1 MAKARSKKATPALK
15 ANSRRNTS
23 RREKAGAR
31 AADQKAS
38 ADRKADG
45 DRFRSLV
52 DIGIAL
58 SSEKEV
64 SRILD
69 LILEKALE
77 TTEADAASISLTE
90 NIRIDSIGIT
100 GQKFFPV
107 LRFSRNANRNSQK
120 RLQDKVLNID
130 DSSIAGYV
138 ALTGETV
145 VVDDCYEL
153 LDPRTARG
161 RPYKFNP
168 QVDTETKY
176 RTISMLALPM
186 QTSNGKVRGVVQILN
201 KIKPGSESAK
211 DRTQPLNF
219 DDVIPFTAQDVE
231 LMKVFAS
238 QACVAIENAKLTED
252 IENLFE
258 SFIRASVTAIEA
270 RDPATSGHSDRV
282 AVLTVEFARAV
293 HICPQGPM
301 KDLIFSEQQIR
312 ELRYAALLHDFGK
325 IGVRESVLAKQFK
338 LYPHEMETILL
349 RLDSARARQ
358 EMLVWKEMAYDLIHM
373 LDAARA
379 GGETPTLSPGK
390 LIQTTKKI
398 DDFAT
403 QLQQVRQSILKANQP
418 QVVAE
423 DFDIG
428 SLMKWINKAS
438 LDLNHTL
445 LTPEEIIKLS
455 LPKGSLSAEERK
467 EIESHVSHTYHF
479 LRQIAWTED
488 LADVADI
495 AHAHHEK
502 CDGTGYPRGLTCEH
516 IPIQARLMTIAD
528 IYDALTSMDR
538 PYKPA
543 TTPER
548 ALEILEADAKKGKLD
563 PDLLKIFI
571 DGQVFKSADGM
582 RLRRTG

>member
-1 MAKARSKKATPALK
+1 MAKVRPKKVTPKKSA
-15 ANSRRNTS
+15 RRNP
-23 RREKAGAR
+23 RRTQPGGR
-31 AADQKAS
+31 SADQKAS
-38 ADRKADG
+38 AARKADG

-90 NIRIDSIGIT
+90 NIRIDSIGMT

-120 RLQDKVLNID
+120 RLQDKVLSID

-153 LDPRTARG
+153 LDPKTARG

-211 DRTQPLNF
+211 NRSLPLNF
-219 DDVIPFTAQDVE
+219 DDVIPFADQDVE

-301 KDLIFSEQQIR
+301 KDLVFSEGQIR

-358 EMLVWKEMAYDLIHM
+358 EMLVWKEMAHDLIHM
-373 LDAARA
+373 LDK
-379 GGETPTLSPGK
+379 GEPHTLSPGK

-398 DDFAT
+398 DDFAI
-403 QLQQVRQSILKANQP
+403 QLQQVRQSIMNANQP

-423 DFDIG
+423 DFDIT
-428 SLMKWINKAS
+428 SLMKWINQAS
-438 LDLNHTL
+438 TDLNHTL

-455 LPKGSLSAEERK
+455 LPKGSLSPEERK

-516 IPIQARLMTIAD
+516 IPVQARLMTIAD

-548 ALEILEADAKKGKLD
+548 ALEILEADARKGKLD
-563 PDLLKIFI
+563 KDLLKIFI

-582 RLRRTG
+582 RLRKTG